1 MCGRGPGS
9 GRRLPWD
16 GADRLD
22 SPPTTLPAAP
32 LPAGLGAGIPQALG
46 SSEMALVSASGDR
59 VQGVGAGSELNLL
72 DGGVEPCGGGCS
84 PAGQP
89 PGPPWKPHGARP
101 LGQPAGASKI
111 PEHFS
116 LSSFSPSTCPFQ
128 QKGGQG
134 SGWF

>member
-1 MCGRGPGS
+1 MWARAWVR
-9 GRRLPWD
+9 RRLPWD
-16 GADRLD
+16 GADGLD

-59 VQGVGAGSELNLL
+59 VQGVGAESELNLL
-72 DGGVEPCGGGCS
+72 DGGAEPCGGGCS

-89 PGPPWKPHGARP
+89 PGPPWKPHGAR
-101 LGQPAGASKI
+101 KI

-128 QKGGQG
+128 QKVGQG
-134 SGWF
+134 SVVLKEVSRPWLA